1 MKNFIYT
8 LLFISTFVLSANID
22 IRMVNAGVDGQV
34 MVFDPPFVKISKGDS
49 VTFLPTDM
57 LHNSESIPS
66 LSPANGT
73 SWKGE
78 MNEKITV
85 TFDQEGVYI
94 YQCTPH
100 IALGMIGVIQVG
112 AGANLADIKKSLSNL
127 ESKIF
132 VNKERVGQYLSMV
145 N

>member
-1 MKNFIYT
+1 MKKFIYT
-8 LLFISTFVLSANID
+8 FFFFSTFVLSANVD
-22 IRMVNAGVDGQV
+22 IRMVNAGADGQV

-66 LSPANGT
+66 LSPVSGT

-100 IALGMIGVIQVG
+100 IALGMIGVLQVG
-112 AGANLADIKKSLSNL
+112 AGTNLADIRKSVSSL

-132 VNKERVGQYLSMV
+132 VNKERIGQYLSMV

>member
-8 LLFISTFVLSANID
+8 FLFFSTFILSANVD
-22 IRMVNAGVDGQV
+22 IKMINADADGQV

-112 AGANLADIKKSLSNL
+112 SGTNLADIKKSVSSLD
-127 ESKIF
+127 SKIF
-132 VNKERVGQYLSMV
+132 VNKERIGQYLSMV

>member
-8 LLFISTFVLSANID
+8 LLFFSTFVLSANID

>member
-1 MKNFIYT
+1 MKKFIYT
-8 LLFISTFVLSANID
+8 FFFFSTFVLSANVD
-22 IRMVNAGVDGQV
+22 IRMVNAGADGQV

-100 IALGMIGVIQVG
+100 IALGMIGVLQVG
-112 AGANLADIKKSLSNL
+112 AGTNLADIRKSVSSL

-132 VNKERVGQYLSMV
+132 VNKERIGQYLSMV

>member
-1 MKNFIYT
+1 MKKFIYT
-8 LLFISTFVLSANID
+8 FFFFSTFVLSANVD
-22 IRMVNAGVDGQV
+22 IRMVNAGADGQV

-66 LSPANGT
+66 LSPVSGT

-112 AGANLADIKKSLSNL
+112 SGTNLADIKKSVSSLD
-127 ESKIF
+127 SKIF
-132 VNKERVGQYLSMV
+132 VNKERIGQYLSMV